1 MQPSPPAPPTVQPI
15 ALLPRLAGSG
25 LRGLARAITGVQ
37 PRFAG
42 GRLSAEPTIYYAN
55 HTSHGD
61 FVLIWT
67 VLPALIRANTRPV
80 AGADYWQD
88 GRLRRYIADAVLNAV
103 LIERGKLDRPSLSR
117 TSDPTAPIL
126 AAIDAGASVIIFPEG
141 TRNTT
146 DAPILPLK
154 AGLYRLAEA
163 RPTVPLV
170 PVWIENVCRVMP
182 KGELLPLP
190 LLCSVTFGTSLTLAP
205 GERRPLFLARA
216 QQALLGLRPRDV
228 GGLP

>member
-1 MQPSPPAPPTVQPI
+1 METTPAAPVLQPRHLV
-15 ALLPRLAGSG
+15 PRLAGAG
-25 LRGLARAITGVQ
+25 LRGLARAITGVR

-42 GRLSAEPTIYYAN
+42 GRLPTQPSIYYAN

-67 VLPALIRANTRPV
+67 VLPSVIRARTRPV
-80 AGADYWQD
+80 AGADYWQN
-88 GRLRRYIADAVLNAV
+88 GRVRQYVANEVLDAVL
-103 LIERGKLDRPSLSR
+103 IQRGKLERNA
-117 TSDPTAPIL
+117 DPTAPVL
-126 AAIDAGASVIIFPEG
+126 AALDAGASVIIFPEG

-146 DAPILPLK
+146 DAPLLPFK

-163 RPTVPLV
+163 RPEVPLV

-190 LLCSVTFGTSLTLAP
+190 LLCSVTFGPPVLFDDA
-205 GERRPLFLARA
+205 ERRPLFLERAR
-216 QQALLGLRPRDV
+216 QALLALQPRES
-228 GGLP
+228 GGKDWGTR

>member
-1 MQPSPPAPPTVQPI
+1 MQTTPSTLSRQLV
-15 ALLPRLAGSG
+15 PRLAGSG
-25 LRGLARAITGVQ
+25 LRGLARVMTGVR

-42 GRLSAEPTIYYAN
+42 GRLSPEPAIYYAN

-67 VLPALIRANTRPV
+67 VLPRAIRARTRPV
-80 AGADYWQD
+80 AGADYWQN
-88 GRLRRYIADAVLNAV
+88 GPVRRYVADAVLDAV
-103 LIERGKLDRPSLSR
+103 LIERGKLDRH
-117 TSDPTAPIL
+117 SDPTAPVL
-126 AAIDAGASVIIFPEG
+126 DALDAGKSVIIFPEG

-146 DAPILPLK
+146 DAALLPFK

-190 LLCSVTFGTSLTLAP
+190 LLCSVTFGPGLTLGQA
-205 GERRPLFLARA
+205 ERRPLFLDRARS
-216 QQALLGLRPRDV
+216 ALLALRPRETLSDT
-228 GGLP
+228 GARA